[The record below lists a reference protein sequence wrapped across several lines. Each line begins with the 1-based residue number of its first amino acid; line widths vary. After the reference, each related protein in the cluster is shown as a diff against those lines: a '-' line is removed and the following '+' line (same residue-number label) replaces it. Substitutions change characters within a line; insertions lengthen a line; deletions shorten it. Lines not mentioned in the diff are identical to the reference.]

1 VLNAQTGFRRVRV
14 AVTSVREPEPPV
26 EIADEKRERLTA
38 IVAHDEAGVQ
48 FFDRP
53 GRREAGRAIAD
64 RT

>member
-1 VLNAQTGFRRVRV
+1 
-14 AVTSVREPEPPV
+14 VREPEPPV